1 MGETRRGDWIQTWTL
16 RQFWPLDP
24 RPEDVDLRDVAHA
37 LSLVCRFTG
46 HVNEFYS
53 VAQHSVL
60 VSQRAMELARLCGED
75 MLLHGRW
82 GLLHDASEAYLVDVA
97 RPVKRLPEMAA
108 YRRAESDLQRVI
120 CARFGLPPAEPEL
133 VKRADVEIL
142 YTEARDLFSGVH
154 PAWQWGA
161 DPLPQTIRPMSPE
174 MAELAFLAKFD
185 ELFRGTEDT
194 RAFGGGR

>member
-1 MGETRRGDWIQTWTL
+1 MAEGGVRRGDWIQTWTL

-24 RPEDVDLRDVAHA
+24 RVEDVDLRDIAHA
-37 LSLVCRFTG
+37 LSMVCRFTG

-60 VSQRAMELARLCGED
+60 VSRRAED
-75 MLLHGRW
+75 IAFAAGRDSLLHARW

-108 YRRAESDLQRVI
+108 YRNAESVVQRVI
-120 CARFGLPPAEPEL
+120 CERFGLPTAEPEF
-133 VKRADVEIL
+133 VKIADGEIL

-154 PAWQWGA
+154 PSWQWGFE
-161 DPLPQTIRPMSPE
+161 PLPQRIRPMSPE
-174 MAELAFLAKFD
+174 MAERAFLARFD
-185 ELFRGTEDT
+185 ELFRGTEV
-194 RAFGGGR
+194 RHG